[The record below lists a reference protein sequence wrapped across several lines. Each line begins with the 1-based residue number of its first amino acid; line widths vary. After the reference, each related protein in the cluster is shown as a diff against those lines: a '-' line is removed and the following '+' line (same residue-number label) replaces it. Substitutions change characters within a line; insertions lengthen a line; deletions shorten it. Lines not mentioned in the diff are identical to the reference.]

1 MDDRLPGFSFALA
14 HHGARLALVDDAS
27 LSYELRVGGI
37 PQSRVCLT
45 DPRRLAYPYVRQIAR
60 AVEAHAPAGQPLR
73 CLHLG
78 AGALTLPRYLA
89 VSRPGSEQLVVEKER
104 ELCRAVLSALPLP
117 PGNRIRML
125 YGEARRV
132 LERTQRRA
140 VLTAGLRA
148 DGGRGRT
155 GRQDA
160 AAEPRRASGTR
171 AGEKRAELVIVD
183 LWEAA
188 RIDARVASVEF
199 YASVAAVTEPGGLV
213 AVNLLDGGDFDYLR
227 AQAATVAAV
236 FAHVALVLDVSPQL
250 PAPLGN
256 ALLFASDSPL
266 ALTATDGALREV
278 DETGRTGEPF
288 VVHGE
293 ALREWWGDA
302 CPMTDATATDS
313 PALDDPRFA

>member
-1 MDDRLPGFSFALA
+1 MDDRLPGFSFDLA
-14 HHGARLALVDDAS
+14 QHGARLALVDDAS
-27 LSYELRVGGI
+27 LSYELRVDGI

-104 ELCRAVLSALPLP
+104 ELCRAVLTALPLP

-148 DGGRGRT
+148 DAGRGIPRQAEGT
-155 GRQDA
+155 G
-160 AAEPRRASGTR
+160 AEPQPSTIRA
-171 AGEKRAELVIVD
+171 EKRAELVVVD

-199 YASVAAVTEPGGLV
+199 YRSVAAVTETGGLV

-227 AQAATVAAV
+227 AQAATLAAV
-236 FAHVALVLDVSPQL
+236 FAHVALVLDVSPLL

-266 ALTATDGALREV
+266 ALTAIDGALREV
-278 DETGRTGEPF
+278 DGTGRSAEPF
-288 VVHGE
+288 VMHGPS
-293 ALREWWGDA
+293 LREWWGDA
-302 CPMTDATATDS
+302 RPMTDATATDS

>member
-14 HHGARLALVDDAS
+14 HHGARLALVDDAT
-27 LSYELRVGGI
+27 LSYELRVDGI

-104 ELCRAVLSALPLP
+104 ELCRAVLTALPLP

-132 LERTQRRA
+132 LERTQRRSLLA
-140 VLTAGLRA
+140 AGLRA
-148 DGGRGRT
+148 DGT
-155 GRQDA
+155 GR
-160 AAEPRRASGTR
+160 SSVTTS
-171 AGEKRAELVIVD
+171 EKRAELVVVD

-188 RIDARVASVEF
+188 RIDAHVASAEF

-236 FAHVALVLDVSPQL
+236 FAHVALVLDVSPRL

-266 ALTATDGALREV
+266 AITATDGVLREA
-278 DETGRTGEPF
+278 DAPDAEGDPF
-288 VVHGE
+288 VLHGDD
-293 ALREWWGDA
+293 LREWWGDA
-302 CPMTDATATDS
+302 RPMTDATATDS